1 MQSLNCP
8 CRRRSAKLCRASYQS
23 KLSWFSTLCLG
34 VLTYLQSCALP
45 ESVRFGEPI
54 DLFTDTAAILNSF
67 DLNRMPRGHKH
78 ISFVFSRA
86 FRDIFSFYYQ
96 DRSSWNENEPIKAN
110 ISFRC
115 YSLAVG
121 GVACTS
127 GLLCSFENLKG
138 ISEDWPGLNVAF
150 HMCRIEFKLVRK
162 INFPHQHL
170 GAMPRGYCCLIW
182 ESSRLRNCPPTPPL
196 SQHFDLNEK

>member
-1 MQSLNCP
+1 MSRKALENTNEIELIQYGRRIGKKVYSL
-8 CRRRSAKLCRASYQS
+8 
-23 KLSWFSTLCLG
+23 
-34 VLTYLQSCALP
+34 SC
-45 ESVRFGEPI
+45 SQI
-54 DLFTDTAAILNSF
+54 
-67 DLNRMPRGHKH
+67 RGADQK
-78 ISFVFSRA
+78 
-86 FRDIFSFYYQ
+86 

-162 INFPHQHL
+162 INFPH
-170 GAMPRGYCCLIW
+170 
-182 ESSRLRNCPPTPPL
+182 
-196 SQHFDLNEK
+196 